1 MTGLPTTCAP
11 RRVRPFG
18 GRVEMVGFDDS
29 VVEEFVAQGR
39 DARGEHAVELIARAT
54 SAPKLY
60 VFGELLDLDGVKE
73 VRLRC
78 LFFPIDGPPPPRSRA
93 STRTR

>member
-1 MTGLPTTCAP
+1 
-11 RRVRPFG
+11 
-18 GRVEMVGFDDS
+18 MVGFDDS

-39 DARGEHAVELIARAT
+39 DARGEQAVELIARAT

-78 LFFPIDGPPPPRSRA
+78 LFSPIDAAIRPDPA
-93 STRTR
+93 L

>member
-1 MTGLPTTCAP
+1 
-11 RRVRPFG
+11 
-18 GRVEMVGFDDS
+18 MVGFDDS

-78 LFFPIDGPPPPRSRA
+78 LFFQFDGPPPPRSRA
-93 STRTR
+93 LTRTR

>member
-1 MTGLPTTCAP
+1 
-11 RRVRPFG
+11 
-18 GRVEMVGFDDS
+18 
-29 VVEEFVAQGR
+29 
-39 DARGEHAVELIARAT
+39 VELIARAT

-78 LFFPIDGPPPPRSRA
+78 LFFQFDGPPPPRSRA
-93 STRTR
+93 LTRTR

>member
-1 MTGLPTTCAP
+1 
-11 RRVRPFG
+11 
-18 GRVEMVGFDDS
+18 MVGFDDS

-39 DARGEHAVELIARAT
+39 DARGEQAVELIARAT

-78 LFFPIDGPPPPRSRA
+78 LFFQFDGFFLLRSRA
-93 STRTR
+93 LTRTR

>member
-1 MTGLPTTCAP
+1 MTGVPPTNDLA
-11 RRVRPFG
+11 RPFG

-78 LFFPIDGPPPPRSRA
+78 LFFQFDGPPPPRSRA
-93 STRTR
+93 LTRTR

>member
-1 MTGLPTTCAP
+1 
-11 RRVRPFG
+11 
-18 GRVEMVGFDDS
+18 MVGFDDS

-73 VRLRC
+73 GRLRC

>member
-1 MTGLPTTCAP
+1 MTGLPTTNDL
-11 RRVRPFG
+11 VRPFG

-39 DARGEHAVELIARAT
+39 DARGEQAVELIARAT

>member
-1 MTGLPTTCAP
+1 MASIREGA
-11 RRVRPFG
+11 
-18 GRVEMVGFDDS
+18 MVGFDDS

-39 DARGEHAVELIARAT
+39 DARGDRVVELIERAT

-73 VRLRC
+73 VRLLNSRC
-78 LFFPIDGPPPPRSRA
+78 LFSPFPEPSRQIPPARP
-93 STRTR
+93 TR

>member
-1 MTGLPTTCAP
+1 
-11 RRVRPFG
+11 
-18 GRVEMVGFDDS
+18 MVGFDDS

-78 LFFPIDGPPPPRSRA
+78 LFFPIGGPPPPRSRA
-93 STRTR
+93 LTRTR

>member
-1 MTGLPTTCAP
+1 
-11 RRVRPFG
+11 
-18 GRVEMVGFDDS
+18 MVGFDDS

-73 VRLRC
+73 VRPRC
-78 LFFPIDGPPPPRSRA
+78 LFSPIDAPIRPDPA
-93 STRTR
+93 L

>member
-1 MTGLPTTCAP
+1 
-11 RRVRPFG
+11 
-18 GRVEMVGFDDS
+18 MVGFDDS

-78 LFFPIDGPPPPRSRA
+78 WFFPIDGPPPPRSRA

>member
-1 MTGLPTTCAP
+1 MTGVPPTNDL
-11 RRVRPFG
+11 VRPFG

-78 LFFPIDGPPPPRSRA
+78 LFFPIDGRPPPRSRA
-93 STRTR
+93 LTRTR

>member
-1 MTGLPTTCAP
+1 
-11 RRVRPFG
+11 
-18 GRVEMVGFDDS
+18 MVGFDDS

>member
-1 MTGLPTTCAP
+1 
-11 RRVRPFG
+11 
-18 GRVEMVGFDDS
+18 MVGFDDS

-39 DARGEHAVELIARAT
+39 DARGERVVELIECAT

-73 VRLRC
+73 VRHLRTLVVC
-78 LFFPIDGPPPPRSRA
+78 FPHPRSPLARSRPLDRPA
-93 STRTR
+93 DVFDP

>member
-1 MTGLPTTCAP
+1 MTGLPTTNDL
-11 RRVRPFG
+11 VRPFG

-78 LFFPIDGPPPPRSRA
+78 LFFPIDGRPPPRSRA
-93 STRTR
+93 LTRTR

>member
-1 MTGLPTTCAP
+1 
-11 RRVRPFG
+11 
-18 GRVEMVGFDDS
+18 MVGFDDS

-78 LFFPIDGPPPPRSRA
+78 LFFPIGGRPPPRSRA
-93 STRTR
+93 LTRTR

>member
-1 MTGLPTTCAP
+1 
-11 RRVRPFG
+11 
-18 GRVEMVGFDDS
+18 MVGFDDS

-39 DARGEHAVELIARAT
+39 DARGDRVVELIERAT

-78 LFFPIDGPPPPRSRA
+78 LFSPIGGRPPPRSRA
-93 STRTR
+93 LTRTR